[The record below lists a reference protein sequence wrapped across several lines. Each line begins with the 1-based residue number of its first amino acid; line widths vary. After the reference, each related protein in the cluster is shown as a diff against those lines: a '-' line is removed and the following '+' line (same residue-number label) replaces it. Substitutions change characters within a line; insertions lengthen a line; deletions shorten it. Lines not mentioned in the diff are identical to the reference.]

1 MTEEKK
7 NNSAFRI
14 PHSALASAKRL
25 TLILGHYGSGK
36 TNIAVN
42 LAVAY
47 KAERERVAIADLD
60 IVNPYFRTKDS
71 LDLLNEKGIRL
82 IVSEYANTNLDIPA
96 LPQDMYA
103 VTDDKSLT
111 CILDIGGD
119 DRGALVLGRL
129 RPEILRENDY
139 EMLLVVNKYRPLTAD
154 VPSAI
159 EVMQEIEL
167 AANMRFTGI
176 INNSNLGRET
186 TAECVLA
193 SIPYAEEISR
203 KTGLP
208 IVMTTVEQS
217 VAKTLAGKVENLFP
231 LALQKNFIESKI

>member
-1 MTEEKK
+1 MK
-7 NNSAFRI
+7 RI
-14 PHSALASAKRL
+14 
-25 TLILGHYGSGK
+25 TMILGHYGSGK

-47 KAERERVAIADLD
+47 RREKDNVAIADLD

-71 LDLLNEKGIRL
+71 LELLQEKGIRL
-82 IVSEYANTNLDIPA
+82 IVSEYANSNVDIPA

-129 RPEILRENDY
+129 RPEIVKENDY
-139 EMLLVVNKYRPLTAD
+139 EMLLVINMYRPLTAD
-154 VPSAI
+154 VPSTL
-159 EVMQEIEL
+159 EVMGEIEA

-186 TAECVLA
+186 TAEDVLA
-193 SIPYAEEISR
+193 SLSYANEVA
-203 KTGLP
+203 KATGLP
-208 IVMTTVEQS
+208 IVMTTVEES
-217 VAKTLAGKVENLFP
+217 VAKELTGKIGNLFP
-231 LALQKNFIESKI
+231 LALQKNFIESKIQ

>member
-1 MTEEKK
+1 M
-7 NNSAFRI
+7 
-14 PHSALASAKRL
+14 KRL

-47 KAERERVAIADLD
+47 RREREKVAIADLD

-71 LDLLNEKGIRL
+71 MDLLNEKGIRL

-111 CILDIGGD
+111 CVLDIGGD

-129 RPEILRENDY
+129 RPAIVAENDY
-139 EMLLVVNKYRPLTAD
+139 EMLLVINRYRPLTATARD
-154 VPSAI
+154 TL
-159 EVMQEIEL
+159 EVMREIEA
-167 AANMRFTGI
+167 AANMRCTGI

-186 TAECVLA
+186 TAADVLA
-193 SIPYAEEISR
+193 SLPYAEEVA
-203 KTGLP
+203 KLTGLP
-208 IVMTTVEQS
+208 VVMTTVEEN
-217 VAKTLAGKVENLFP
+217 VAKALEGKVENLFP
-231 LALQKNFIESKI
+231 LALQKNFIESKIQ

>member
-1 MTEEKK
+1 MK
-7 NNSAFRI
+7 RI
-14 PHSALASAKRL
+14 
-25 TLILGHYGSGK
+25 TMILGHYGSGK

-47 KAERERVAIADLD
+47 RREKDNVAIADLD

-71 LDLLNEKGIRL
+71 LDLLQEKGIRL
-82 IVSEYANTNLDIPA
+82 IVSEYANSNVDIPA

-103 VTDDKSLT
+103 VTDDKTLT

-129 RPEILRENDY
+129 RPEIVKENNY
-139 EMLLVVNKYRPLTAD
+139 EMLLVINMYRPLTAD
-154 VPSAI
+154 VPSTL
-159 EVMQEIEL
+159 EVMAEIEA

-186 TAECVLA
+186 TAADVLA
-193 SIPYAEEISR
+193 SLPYAEEVAKR
-203 KTGLP
+203 TGLP
-208 IVMTTVEQS
+208 LVMTTVEEN
-217 VAKTLAGKVENLFP
+217 VAKELVGKVENLFP
-231 LALQKNFIESKI
+231 LALQKNFIESKIQ

>member
-1 MTEEKK
+1 MK
-7 NNSAFRI
+7 RI
-14 PHSALASAKRL
+14 
-25 TLILGHYGSGK
+25 TMILGHYGSGK

-47 KAERERVAIADLD
+47 RREKDNVAIADLD

-71 LDLLNEKGIRL
+71 LDLLQEKGIRL
-82 IVSEYANTNLDIPA
+82 IVSEYANSNVDIPA

-103 VTDDKSLT
+103 VTDDKTLT

-129 RPEILRENDY
+129 RPEIVKENDY
-139 EMLLVVNKYRPLTAD
+139 EMLLVINMYRPLTAD
-154 VPSAI
+154 VPSTL
-159 EVMQEIEL
+159 EVMAEIEA

-186 TAECVLA
+186 TAADVLA
-193 SIPYAEEISR
+193 SLPYAEEVAKR
-203 KTGLP
+203 TGLP
-208 IVMTTVEQS
+208 LVMTTVEEN
-217 VAKTLAGKVENLFP
+217 VAKELVGKVENLFP
-231 LALQKNFIESKI
+231 LALQKNFIESKIQ